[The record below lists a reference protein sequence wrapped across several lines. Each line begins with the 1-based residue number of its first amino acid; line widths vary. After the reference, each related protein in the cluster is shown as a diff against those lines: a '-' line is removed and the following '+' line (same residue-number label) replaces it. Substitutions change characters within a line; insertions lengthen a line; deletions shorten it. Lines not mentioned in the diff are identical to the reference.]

1 MEYSILTQQELGN
14 FKNLADVIL
23 LCAASAGGVSTADI
37 LSNKRTKEITTARA
51 IAICAMHNQ
60 GLSLREIG
68 RISNTDPK
76 GVHTYIHSH
85 DNRMADRR
93 YELAYNRANNFM
105 KGYFSSDASLHSE
118 VDELKAKYV
127 DLSGKYDHLKELIT
141 SN

>member
-1 MEYSILTQQELGN
+1 MQEESAQLTYYLTRGPRR
-14 FKNLADVIL
+14 LPL
-23 LCAASAGGVSTADI
+23 LEPLLYVQCT
-37 LSNKRTKEITTARA
+37 TK
-51 IAICAMHNQ
+51 
-60 GLSLREIG
+60 
-68 RISNTDPK
+68 DPK